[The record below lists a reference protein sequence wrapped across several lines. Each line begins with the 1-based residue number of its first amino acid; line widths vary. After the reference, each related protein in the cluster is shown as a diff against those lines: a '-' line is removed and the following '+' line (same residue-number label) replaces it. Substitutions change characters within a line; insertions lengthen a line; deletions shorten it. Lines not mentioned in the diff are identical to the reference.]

1 MSDKS
6 QAIINLLNT
15 LSSEFFGNTR
25 SDALSESV
33 CVSCGG
39 DATSFRDAISEKEYG
54 ISGFCQTCQDDIFG
68 E

>member
-15 LSSEFFGNTR
+15 LSSEIFGNTR

-33 CVSCGG
+33 CVSCEG

>member
-6 QAIINLLNT
+6 QAIINLLND
-15 LSSEFFGNTR
+15 LSSDIFGTKR
-25 SDALSESV
+25 TDALAEAV
-33 CVSCGG
+33 CVSCEG

>member
-25 SDALSESV
+25 SDALSEGV
-33 CVSCGG
+33 CVSCEG